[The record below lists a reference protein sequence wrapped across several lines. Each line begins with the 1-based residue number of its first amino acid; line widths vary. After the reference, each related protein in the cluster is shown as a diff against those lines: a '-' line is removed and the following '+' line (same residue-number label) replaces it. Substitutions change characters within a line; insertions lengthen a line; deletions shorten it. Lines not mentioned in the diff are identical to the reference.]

1 MARAR
6 VRVRRVLGVRNGWP
20 RRLIDLVLPLLLGC
34 FLTTLMAASFDGA
47 WPLAPL
53 WLLAGFAQGG
63 ALWWRRSY
71 PVQVMAVALLGGVVV
86 HLVAP
91 EGVFPYAGL
100 IAVGSL
106 AAARPPLISLCGL
119 AGLLGVTALNFRT
132 GPSAD
137 AQFAMAVAVV
147 PWALGEAVRHRRAAI
162 AEATRRAIGEE
173 QARIARE
180 LHDVIA
186 HSVSVIVVQAAAAD
200 DVFDD
205 RPDQARA
212 ALQSIESAGRIAL
225 GELRRLLAA
234 VRPGEAE
241 EPRRPQPGLDRLA
254 ELAEPLRAAGLRV
267 TLRREDAAGDAGDA
281 GAVGGAGGAAAAPG
295 APGRGRPLPAGVEL
309 SAYRIVQEAL
319 TNTLRHSGAS
329 EVVVTVRTTAGTLEL
344 EVRDDG
350 RTTQPT
356 RPAPPTGAPSLG
368 ASPTSASSAGA
379 APVDTAPA
387 GASPLDTSPLN
398 APPAGAAPTRPGPDA
413 PRPTETAPTGSKS
426 APAPQRQPQPLPR
439 TSPGSGFGLVGMRE
453 RATMLGGTL
462 EAGPLPEGGF
472 RVWARLPLDTGR

>member
-1 MARAR
+1 MSGTGAGTGTNTGTGAGTASAAGVTARAR

-20 RRLIDLVLPLLLGC
+20 RRLIDLALPLLLGC
-34 FLTTLMAASFDGA
+34 FLATLMAASFDGA

-63 ALWWRRSY
+63 ALWWRRSR
-71 PVQVMAVALLGGVVV
+71 PVQVMVVALAGGVVV

-100 IAVGSL
+100 VAVGSL

-147 PWALGEAVRHRRAAI
+147 PWALGEAVRHRRTAI

-234 VRPGEAE
+234 VRPGETE

-267 TLRREDAAGDAGDA
+267 TLRREDAAGDAG
-281 GAVGGAGGAAAAPG
+281 VAGGAAAAPG

-329 EVVVTVRTTAGTLEL
+329 EVVVTVRITAGTLEL

-350 RTTQPT
+350 RTTQPAHLTAPTGTPTTDAPPADASPT
-356 RPAPPTGAPSLG
+356 RPRPGAPSPG
-368 ASPTSASSAGA
+368 A
-379 APVDTAPA
+379 
-387 GASPLDTSPLN
+387 
-398 APPAGAAPTRPGPDA
+398 PGPA
-413 PRPTETAPTGSKS
+413 ETAATGSKS
-426 APAPQRQPQPLPR
+426 APAPQPQPQSQPRPR
-439 TSPGSGFGLVGMRE
+439 TSPGGGFGLVGMRE